1 MRRSWIAIAVL
12 LLAMGA
18 FTGAFAFARDDGGGD
33 QAEPSPPAMVKP
45 ASGAPVP
52 PSLRRGAPLPGLRSR
67 SRRVVRPRIV
77 RRPRLRRRVLRVP
90 QTAPASPPR
99 QPAPTPAPKAAPKP
113 APKPKPGKKFYDAG

>member
-1 MRRSWIAIAVL
+1 MRRSWIVIAV

-18 FTGAFAFARDDGGGD
+18 FTGAFAFARDDGRGD
-33 QAEPSPPAMVKP
+33 QAGAGPPALVKP
-45 ASGAPVP
+45 ASTPVP

-67 SRRVVRPRIV
+67 PRRVVRPRIV

-90 QTAPASPPR
+90 QTAPASPPP